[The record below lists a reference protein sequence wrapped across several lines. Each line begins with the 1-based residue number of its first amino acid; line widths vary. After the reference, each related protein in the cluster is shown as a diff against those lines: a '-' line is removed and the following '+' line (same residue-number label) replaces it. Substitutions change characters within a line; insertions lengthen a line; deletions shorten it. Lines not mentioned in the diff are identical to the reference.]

1 VPAPADGQRM
11 DLGALRGLLGTEV
24 ALLPEADL
32 PFHPNGLA

>member
-1 VPAPADGQRM
+1 M

-32 PFHPNGLA
+32 PFHRDGLTN